1 MNRLD
6 SIRYRNYPRRYL
18 NALVPCKSRNS
29 WNSRDFF
36 QYATHKNEIFRDTK
50 IERQWKVLFNC
61 HVLSTSWSYNII
73 SRYFYAIELLY
84 DIYTT
89 HWFNRKAFLLFRILL
104 FSSYYIP
111 PTDASVKFDKTIKS
125 WIKISTIL
133 DVPRASSLGLAHSRP
148 TTATIYTLQPRV
160 QPTSKRKTN
169 SVTRIAQHFSRI
181 FLQEIRKLGLP
192 WALWLRSTARPRSA
206 AFAWKLPKFV
216 GKLGRPSR
224 GCPSPLNRENR
235 ANNGTAN

>member
-1 MNRLD
+1 M
-6 SIRYRNYPRRYL
+6 
-18 NALVPCKSRNS
+18 
-29 WNSRDFF
+29 
-36 QYATHKNEIFRDTK
+36 
-50 IERQWKVLFNC
+50 LFPTD
-61 HVLSTSWSYNII
+61 LTEK
-73 SRYFYAIELLY
+73 R
-84 DIYTT
+84 
-89 HWFNRKAFLLFRILL
+89 
-104 FSSYYIP
+104 SYYFVYYYFPRIRG
-111 PTDASVKFDKTIKS
+111 KFDKTVKS

-133 DVPRASSLGLAHSRP
+133 ERNHGRFASLRLAHSRP
-148 TTATIYTLQPRV
+148 TTATIYTLRPRV

-169 SVTRIAQHFSRI
+169 SVTRIAQHFCRI